1 MKKKKDEMQKAL
13 DHYINQILK
22 ARKIEVEKLDSVL
35 LNQKKIEIENK
46 YLMELRKE
54 VELENKQYYEQKAK
68 EMMRRQDGSIF
79 LQI

>member
-22 ARKIEVEKLDSVL
+22 ARKVEYDKMDATK

-46 YLMELRKE
+46 YLLELRRE

>member
-22 ARKIEVEKLDSVL
+22 ARKVEYDKMDATK

-46 YLMELRKE
+46 YLLELRRE

-68 EMMRRQDGSIF
+68 EMMRR
-79 LQI
+79 

>member
-1 MKKKKDEMQKAL
+1 MDATK
-13 DHYINQILK
+13 
-22 ARKIEVEKLDSVL
+22 

-46 YLMELRKE
+46 YLLELRRE